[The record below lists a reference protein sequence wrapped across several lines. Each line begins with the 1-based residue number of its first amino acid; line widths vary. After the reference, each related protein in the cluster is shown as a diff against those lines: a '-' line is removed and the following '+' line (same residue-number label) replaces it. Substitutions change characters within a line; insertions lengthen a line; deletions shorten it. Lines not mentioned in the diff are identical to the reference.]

1 MSKGL
6 HTRTWL
12 KIGIVG
18 LEILGFAASS
28 AIAQVPPDIVVDTD
42 SNAGNTPGDVIYNS
56 GDHRFVCQY
65 DQGQYTVMYQPESR
79 PGEVYPWAI
88 PRTMGGG
95 WNAERR
101 CEEIAR
107 RLELYRGDGLV
118 ELTTGRENG
127 YDIVCVTTELNP
139 TCQIVFTVPRGQ
151 NAIATRDQV
160 FDNLLSADS
169 GFQTRGV
176 NTFMGTGSTNSL
188 LGQLQSIFGG
198 RSTSSTPSPVA
209 QGYSNSGI
217 SLKPFLDPADGGT
230 GEYLTQ
236 GRAAG
241 QSNPNPS
248 NNGLRLN
255 TDLFR

>member
-6 HTRTWL
+6 QARTRL

-18 LEILGFAASS
+18 LGIFGFTASS
-28 AIAQVPPDIVVDTD
+28 AIAQVPPDIVVDTEP
-42 SNAGNTPGDVIYNS
+42 NAGNTPGDVIDNS
-56 GDHRFVCQY
+56 GDRRFVCQY

-95 WNAERR
+95 WSAERR

-107 RLELYRGDGLV
+107 RLEMYRGDGLV

-139 TCQIVFTVPRGQ
+139 SCQIVFTVPRGQ
-151 NAIATRDQV
+151 NAITTRDQV

-198 RSTSSTPSPVA
+198 RRSTPSPMA
-209 QGYSNSGI
+209 QSYSSSGI

-241 QSNPNPS
+241 QSNPSPT

>member
-1 MSKGL
+1 MSKDL
-6 HTRTWL
+6 QSHNWL
-12 KIGIVG
+12 KSSAMAWG
-18 LEILGFAASS
+18 LVVMAASG
-28 AIAQVPPDIVVDTD
+28 AIAQIPPDIVVDTEP
-42 SNAGNTPGDVIYNS
+42 NPGSGPGEVIYDS
-56 GDHRFVCQY
+56 GDRRFVCRY
-65 DQGQYTVMYQPESR
+65 NQGEYTVMYQPESR
-79 PGEVYPWAI
+79 PGELYAWAI

-95 WNAERR
+95 WSAERR

-107 RLELYRGDGLV
+107 RLEMYRGDGLV

-151 NAIATRDQV
+151 NAIATRNQV

-169 GFQTRGV
+169 GLQTRGV

-198 RSTSSTPSPVA
+198 RPTPSTTA
-209 QGYSNSGI
+209 QNRLSGGI

-230 GEYLTQ
+230 GEYLTHT
-236 GRAAG
+236 GTLR
-241 QSNPNPS
+241 QSSPIPT